1 MNLLSNVHLGL
12 SDPTSNP
19 QRTTHIIT
27 NDYQYYHYKCDGFDD
42 VGWGCGYRTLQTI
55 ASYLSLQQQPG
66 KKAGQVPSLKEIQE
80 TLVAIEDKKK
90 SFVGS
95 REWIGSFEV
104 CLVIDKLF
112 DVPCKILHCP
122 SGENAMTDI
131 FPKLEEHFAKSS
143 ARPIMMGGDHDA
155 SSKGVLGTCCVDNDH
170 WLLVLDPHYYHQRG
184 QHQTSAVKLQKEG
197 YVRWTHT
204 SEFDKQSFYN
214 ICLPQFN
221 SSS

>member
-1 MNLLSNVHLGL
+1 MLH
-12 SDPTSNP
+12 T
-19 QRTTHIIT
+19 Q
-27 NDYQYYHYKCDGFDD
+27 
-42 VGWGCGYRTLQTI
+42 GWGCGYRTLQTI
-55 ASYLSLQQQPG
+55 ASYLSLQQQQPG

-95 REWIGSFEV
+95 REWIGSFEVCWHNSTLIYNNVSDLKSNLNSLTIFSISQV

-170 WLLVLDPHYYHQRG
+170 WLLVL
-184 QHQTSAVKLQKEG
+184 
-197 YVRWTHT
+197 VR
-204 SEFDKQSFYN
+204 EKNF
-214 ICLPQFN
+214 
-221 SSS
+221 